1 MNKDNK
7 MTNTEIFNRLKKVSK
22 LSVLPLEVT
31 AELVQERKAIH
42 KEYISDIPLMKTKT
56 QEVNDKYLAMEVE
69 LIEASMD
76 IDGKVVTASDSA
88 RQYLNDTDWYEIRL
102 MSRGVVIPEEV
113 IALRDE
119 AIAFLNRG
127 DV

>member
-1 MNKDNK
+1 MKDNK

-22 LSVLPLEVT
+22 LSVLPEEVT
-31 AELVQERKAIH
+31 KQLVAERKAIH

-69 LIEASMD
+69 LVEASMEVN
-76 IDGKVVTASDSA
+76 GKVVTASDSA
-88 RQYLNDTDWYEIRL
+88 RMYLDSTDWYEIRL
-102 MSRGVVIPEEV
+102 MTRGTAIPDEA

-119 AIAFLNRG
+119 AIALLNR
-127 DV
+127 